1 MRKSAD
7 AFAFQTMLLLCV
19 IWGIQQVT
27 IKWAATDIAPV
38 MQAAIRSGIAAALV
52 GLLMCWRG
60 GWEGLRQGT
69 LGAGLLTG
77 TLFALEFL
85 FIALGLQY
93 TTASHMSVFLY
104 TAPIFSALGL
114 HFLLPSERLRPLQW
128 LGVAVCFGGIA
139 VAFGGG
145 LSWAEMDGRM
155 LLGDAFGLLAGMSW
169 GATTVAVR
177 GTRLSEAPPSLTLFY
192 QLFVACAGLLL
203 IALFSGQLGEVRWT
217 PVSTASV
224 LFQGVVVSFASY
236 FCWFW
241 LLRRYLANN
250 LAIFSFMTPLFG
262 VTFGVLLL
270 GEPLSL
276 NFVAGCRPPAKCVL
290 SAASSGPSNWPRAK
304 PVVSWPA
311 LRCGVCGASS
321 RAYCITS
328 CMPARNGRPV
338 STTPRASPPI
348 PGSRQASTPRACSQ
362 SAPTSQ
368 RRVPSGRCRRRLI
381 STTPVA
387 EARPKQGQNRSACHC
402 PWKRAAAICE
412 RKVAGMM

>member
-145 LSWAEMDGRM
+145 LS
-155 LLGDAFGLLAGMSW
+155 
-169 GATTVAVR
+169 TTVAVR

-276 NFVAGCRPPAKCVL
+276 NFVAGAALVL
-290 SAASSGPSNWPRAK
+290 AGITLVSGEQW
-304 PVVSWPA
+304 
-311 LRCGVCGASS
+311 L
-321 RAYCITS
+321 
-328 CMPARNGRPV
+328 
-338 STTPRASPPI
+338 
-348 PGSRQASTPRACSQ
+348 
-362 SAPTSQ
+362 
-368 RRVPSGRCRRRLI
+368 RRLL
-381 STTPVA
+381 
-387 EARPKQGQNRSACHC
+387 RR
-402 PWKRAAAICE
+402 
-412 RKVAGMM
+412 